1 MGELLRRVMAKK
13 TKGTNTRNGKN
24 RALLIG
30 IFIVIFLIMA
40 GIFSSFSKVNDNTDT
55 ASWSLDESSLLSV
68 SGRTLPAIT
77 VSPLEE
83 TVNCTLEK
91 ISYQSDDTMVY
102 GLLRLPREVQIP
114 PVVIVLPA
122 ATVTKEG
129 DSAMA
134 DALCSFGYASLT
146 LDERGNG
153 GETQGVSPMDL
164 QTGYTA
170 YRNREMPAQYAQIYD
185 VLLAYDYLQTRKDLD
200 GDAIAVLGESMGGRF
215 AIITAGIEPGIKGAF
230 VVSSGPYGVDAG
242 NNPDVQRFITSIE
255 PESYLLKLP
264 PRPLVMFHFTD
275 DPIIPLAEGKALY
288 NKALSPK
295 AWHQYNGTV
304 HGVYSETYA
313 EDLHAEL
320 KEIFGR

>member
-1 MGELLRRVMAKK
+1 MAKQ

-30 IFIVIFLIMA
+30 FCIVIFLIMA

-55 ASWSLDESSLLSV
+55 VSWSLDESGLLSF
-68 SGRTLPAIT
+68 SGRTLPAVK

-83 TVNCTLEK
+83 TVNYTLEK
-91 ISYQSDDTMVY
+91 ISYLSDDTMVY
-102 GLLRLPREVQIP
+102 GLLRLPKEVQTP

-170 YRNREMPAQYAQIYD
+170 YRNREMPPNMHRSTMCSSPMTTFKPGKIW
-185 VLLAYDYLQTRKDLD
+185 
-200 GDAIAVLGESMGGRF
+200 MGMLSRCWVR
-215 AIITAGIEPGIKGAF
+215 AWA
-230 VVSSGPYGVDAG
+230 VVSRSSLRESSRASRVHLLSAPALTVSMPGTIRTSSGLLLRSNLRPICRSCPHDHWSCSTSPTTRSSLSLMGRPSMTRPASQNRG
-242 NNPDVQRFITSIE
+242 TSITG
-255 PESYLLKLP
+255 PFMESTA
-264 PRPLVMFHFTD
+264 RPMQRICTQ
-275 DPIIPLAEGKALY
+275 I
-288 NKALSPK
+288 
-295 AWHQYNGTV
+295 
-304 HGVYSETYA
+304 
-313 EDLHAEL
+313 
-320 KEIFGR
+320 